1 MFQRERPVELAAV
14 IVLQTCNLTA
24 QQFRPHASRG
34 GNKLQARSRGDQ
46 AFRGFGRGQYG
57 PGIELAQHGRRVGDG
72 THGQTIGQRHAH
84 LAAFSHG
91 DTVHRGKI
99 LQSGLGHG

>member
-1 MFQRERPVELAAV
+1 MFQGERPVELAAV
-14 IVLQTCNLTA
+14 IVLQTCDLTA

-46 AFRGFGRGQYG
+46 AFRGFGRGQHG

-84 LAAFSHG
+84 LAAFSLG
-91 DTVHRGKI
+91 NTVHRDKI